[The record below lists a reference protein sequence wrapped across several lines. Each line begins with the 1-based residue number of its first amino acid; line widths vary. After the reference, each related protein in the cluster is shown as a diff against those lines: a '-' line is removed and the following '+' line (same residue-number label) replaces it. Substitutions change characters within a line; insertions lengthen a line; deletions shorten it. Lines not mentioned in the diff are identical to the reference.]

1 MPLVRTASL
10 VSFLVVALCGF
21 SYARGPGGTSVT
33 TEALS
38 ASVRDNPGSY
48 KPAYSSRTG
57 FVAASVSR
65 GGGRRGGG
73 GVLIV
78 PRGRS
83 RSGGGY
89 RYGK

>member
-1 MPLVRTASL
+1 MPLIRTASL
-10 VSFLVVALCGF
+10 LAFVVVALCGY
-21 SYARGPGGTSVT
+21 SYASGPRGTSVK

-57 FVAASVSR
+57 FAPVRAA
-65 GGGRRGGG
+65 RRGGG

-78 PRGRS
+78 PRSRS

>member
-10 VSFLVVALCGF
+10 IAFLVVALCGF
-21 SYARGPGGTSVT
+21 SYARGPGGTSVK

-57 FVAASVSR
+57 FVPARASR
-65 GGGRRGGG
+65 GRSGG